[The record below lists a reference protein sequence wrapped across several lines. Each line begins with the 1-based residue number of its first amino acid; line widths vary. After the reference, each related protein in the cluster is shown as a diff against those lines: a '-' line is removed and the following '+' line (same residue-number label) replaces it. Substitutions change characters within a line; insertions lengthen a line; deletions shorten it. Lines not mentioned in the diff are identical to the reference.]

1 MFKDGRRAR
10 ALPFVIIALPN
21 TLSGPRLGIAI
32 AKRLVPRAT
41 DRNYLKRIVR
51 ESFRHNLPNLG
62 AVDVVVHYAN
72 PHTDVKRAPLFDLLR
87 GAWTQLKHTYPR
99 N

>member
-1 MFKDGRRAR
+1 M
-10 ALPFVIIALPN
+10 IIAVPN

-51 ESFRHNLPNLG
+51 ESFRHNLASLG
-62 AVDVVVHYAN
+62 AVDVVVHYTNA
-72 PHTDVKRAPLFDLLR
+72 HTDVKRAPLFDILR
-87 GAWTQLKHTYPR
+87 GAWTQIKRTYPR